1 MSVIKHVLEEEYKRL
16 LELADSYQ
24 IKIDSLPKG
33 SISKKIRNKNIYFY
47 RAYRDSDKIR
57 YVYIGK
63 DGSEQ
68 AEKALSDREEW
79 IKYYNLLKEVKS
91 EIKEIKRAL
100 NGYK

>member
-24 IKIDSLPKG
+24 KKIGNLPKG
-33 SISKKIRNKNIYFY
+33 SISKKKRNNKVYLY
-47 RAYRDSDKIR
+47 RVYRDSEKIR
-57 YVYIGK
+57 YIYIGI

-68 AEKALSDREEW
+68 AKKALSDREEW
-79 IKYYNLLKEVKS
+79 IKYYNLLKEMKS
-91 EIKEIKRAL
+91 EIKEIKKVL